1 MDISPVD
8 LINIERFANRV
19 IDLADYRSA
28 LLQYLKQKM
37 ENIAPNLSC
46 LVGELVGLV
55 IFCFAL
61 ILKRFNSV
69 HIMIY
74 RLSMNM

>member
-1 MDISPVD
+1 MIIILGMDISPVD

-28 LLQYLKQKM
+28 LLQYLRQKM

-46 LVGELVGLV
+46 LVGELVSLTF
-55 IFCFAL
+55 IIDISLAPKK
-61 ILKRFNSV
+61 I
-69 HIMIY
+69 
-74 RLSMNM
+74 